1 MIYDKYRNCIVNYE
15 SNSILKNIR
24 FSVSNVRNAE
34 ITDVGYVS
42 KKNGIVIITGNI
54 FKVNGLL
61 LDYMLVN
68 TYYTDILR

>member
-34 ITDVGYVS
+34 ITVVGYVS